1 MAIEIKLQELKE
13 NVEIVE
19 VNAIKVAV
27 GDVVDKGQPL
37 LEVQADKAAL
47 EVPSP
52 LAGKITQI
60 LVKVGDQVKIGQAYV
75 QLDGANG
82 AVPAPAKVEAKP
94 APAAA
99 KPASEAK
106 PAPVVVA
113 APSAVAVPAPV
124 AATTAVASAPAK
136 EVFNTHVVASPG
148 TRRLARE
155 LGIDLTR
162 VQATGQGGRLTEDD
176 LKNHVKA
183 ATSGAGNSGGSG
195 IPAPP
200 PLPRFEDIG
209 PVERQPLSAIRRATA
224 RQMAVAWSQIPH
236 VTLNDLSDITD
247 LEAFRKSQDG
257 KGPKLTVTAFALKA
271 IAIALREFPAFNS
284 SLDLQN
290 NHLVLK
296 KFIHIG
302 VAVETEAGLL
312 VPVVRDV
319 DTKSVRQ
326 LATELTAIAE
336 RARAK
341 KLDASELSGG
351 TFTLT
356 NLGGIG
362 STGFTPVVNWP
373 EVAILGLSRGRL
385 EPVWKNNQFV
395 PRLLVPLSLSFDHR
409 VIDGAAAGRFTR
421 RIADLLEQPLAML
434 LDA

>member
-1 MAIEIKLQELKE
+1 MANEIKLPALKE
-13 NVEIVE
+13 NVEVVE
-19 VNAIKVAV
+19 VNAIKVGV
-27 GDVVDKGQPL
+27 GDVVAKDQAL

-52 LAGKITQI
+52 LSGKVVQI
-60 LVKVGDQVKIGQAYV
+60 LVKVGDQVKIGQPFI
-75 QLDGANG
+75 QIDGAG
-82 AVPAPAKVEAKP
+82 VSAAPAPKAEAKP

-99 KPASEAK
+99 KA
-106 PAPVVVA
+106 PAPSPVPSS
-113 APSAVAVPAPV
+113 APPAPATHAPTPAPV
-124 AATTAVASAPAK
+124 AVTTPPAPQAAAPV
-136 EVFNTHVVASPG
+136 VFNTHVVASPG

-155 LGIDLTR
+155 MGIDLTR
-162 VQATGQGGRLTEDD
+162 VAATGPGGRLTEDD
-176 LKNHVKA
+176 LKNHVRA
-183 ATSGAGNSGGSG
+183 QASGGGSSG
-195 IPAPP
+195 VPSAP
-200 PLPRFEDIG
+200 PLPRFEELG

-224 RQMAVAWSQIPH
+224 RQMAIAWSQIPH
-236 VTLNDLSDITD
+236 VTLDDVSDITD

-271 IAIALREFPAFNS
+271 LAIALREFPAFNS

-296 KFIHIG
+296 KFINIG
-302 VAVETEAGLL
+302 VAVDTEAGLL

-319 DTKSVRQ
+319 DKKSVRQ
-326 LATELTAIAE
+326 LATDLTAIAE

-341 KLDASELSGG
+341 KLDSSELTGG

-362 STGFTPVVNWP
+362 STGFTPIVNWP

-385 EPVWKNNQFV
+385 EPVWKNGAFV
-395 PRLLVPLSLSFDHR
+395 PRLMVPLSLSFDHR

-421 RIADLLEQPLAML
+421 RVADLLENPLSML
-434 LDA
+434 VDA

>member
-27 GDVVDKGQPL
+27 GDLVAKGQPL

-52 LAGKITQI
+52 QSGTITQI
-60 LVKVGDQVKIGQAYV
+60 LVKVGDQVKIGQAYIL
-75 QLDGANG
+75 LDGANG
-82 AVPAPAKVEAKP
+82 AVAAPAKAEAKP
-94 APAAA
+94 ALAAA
-99 KPASEAK
+99 KPAVEVK
-106 PAPVVVA
+106 PAPVAAAPAPVAAPVVVA
-113 APSAVAVPAPV
+113 AS
-124 AATTAVASAPAK
+124 VASAPAK

-155 LGIDLTR
+155 LGVDLTR
-162 VQATGQGGRLTEDD
+162 VAATGQGGRLTEDD

-183 ATSGAGNSGGSG
+183 AVSGSGSSGGSG
-195 IPAPP
+195 IPAAP

-209 PVERQPLSAIRRATA
+209 TVERQPLSAIRRATA

-236 VTLNDLSDITD
+236 VTLNDVSDITD

-257 KGPKLTVTAFALKA
+257 KGPKLTVTGFALKA

-290 NHLVLK
+290 NHLILK
-296 KFIHIG
+296 KFINIG

-319 DTKSVRQ
+319 DKKSVRQ
-326 LATELTAIAE
+326 LAAELTAIAE

-341 KLDASELSGG
+341 KLDSSELSGG